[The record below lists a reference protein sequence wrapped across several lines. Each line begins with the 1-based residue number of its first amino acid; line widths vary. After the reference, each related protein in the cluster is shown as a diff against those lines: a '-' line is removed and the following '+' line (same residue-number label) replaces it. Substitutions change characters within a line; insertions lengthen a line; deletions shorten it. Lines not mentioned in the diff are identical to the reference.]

1 MGDLSKDV
9 KALQGKMLDLEAR
22 SRRNNLILAG
32 LPEGKE
38 AGGISPL
45 LDKILRHFLKL
56 SDTIPAPEI
65 ERAHR
70 ALRPIPDPGHP
81 PRHIII
87 RFLRWSDKN
96 EVFKTLASAKG
107 KLTWDGHDLRMFQD
121 FPMEIQRQRDSYREL
136 RSILRKE
143 NLRHG
148 ILYPAR
154 LIVTINEE
162 TFIFKEPKEAEKPQV
177 GDWVN
182 NNQVALHTGEQVKQ
196 SLSDRDDEDG
206 VIGEVVGVTC
216 SRGTGALLPRLLVA
230 QPQVGDGVDNSQVAL
245 HTVMAANSSSN
256 STLHPADCL
265 NPILVFTALY
275 VVYILLV
282 PLFIF
287 VLYIGFQR
295 WRKRG
300 SATTTSHTDVF
311 TFHMVILELIGVVG
325 DTIYCYGIYSNQKC
339 LTKGMNV
346 FSVISPGQA
355 LFHLLTCVERYLA
368 VVHPVIY
375 LRQRG
380 GVRIRN
386 ISIGF
391 LFVLIRPGPGEGGGN
406 RERVDQSK
414 QRAFYNI
421 MAIMAALFLR
431 LLSDLVST
439 SLYIS
444 SVLDDCEEKS
454 SILIVMAAHS
464 SSNSTLHPA
473 DCLNPIYI
481 FTALYVVYILLIPLF
496 IFVLYIGFQRWRKR
510 GSAATMSHTDVF
522 TFHMVT
528 LELIGVVGYTIY
540 CYGIYSNQ
548 KCLTKVGTYVFSVNL
563 PGQTLF
569 HLLTCVERYLAV
581 VHPVIYLR
589 LRQGGGVRIRNIS
602 IGLEDI
608 CIAMIIITFVYLV
621 FSLIVAGF
629 CSISV
634 LFVLIRP
641 GPGEG
646 GGQRE
651 RVDQSKQRAFYTIMA
666 IMAALLLRFLSN
678 LVSSL
683 LYISSVLDDCDVI
696 LTMWS
701 AYCFDVPSN
710 MAVNSSSNSS
720 VPPADCLN
728 PIFVFTPF
736 TSSTSSSFQRW
747 RKRGSAATTSHT
759 DVFTFHMVILELI
772 GVLGFTFYCYGIYT
786 DGPFIIE
793 VGSGIFAVVSPGQ
806 TLFHLLTCVERYLAV
821 VHPVIYLRL
830 RQGGGVRI
838 RNISIGV
845 SVLFV
850 LIRPGPGEGGGNRE
864 RVDQSKQR
872 AFYAIMAIMAVLL
885 LRFLS
890 SIVTTSLYVLMSG
903 TCQEYCYLCCSYRE
917 RGNYQAANTEASSK
931 QMDMSANSSANSS
944 ANCSTNSSVHLPDC
958 QDNAKTSVFT
968 ALYIVYILLVPLFIF
983 VLYIGF
989 QRWRKRG
996 SATTTSHTDVFTFH
1010 MVILELIGVVG
1021 NAFYCHSLYTHDPVT
1036 GQVGK
1041 YVLSAISPGQTL
1053 FHMLTCVERYLA
1065 VVHPVI
1071 YLRLRQGGGV
1081 RIRNISIGCV
1091 WCICF
1096 FVASLQSIPMF
1107 QLVIALMFFAISLIV
1122 AFFCSI
1128 SVLFVLIRPGPGE
1141 GGGKRERVDHSKQR
1155 ALHTMMAITA
1165 ALSWRLLSILLISSL
1180 YSSPLVAK
1188 CDIALMIWSAYWFT
1202 LPSSLVLPLLHI
1214 SEAEKPNASNADVS
1228 DPDSAPLPQYQ
1239 VGEGVNNSQVALH
1252 TGEQLKQSLSGVGD
1266 TQGIPNIRPH
1276 QVIEICANEGE
1287 GKPQPPPNLN
1297 NIALVIAM
1305 TVWKALCFDWST
1317 RSLVPPPSPGPGCLR
1332 TWRTEM
1338 LQNETTI
1345 KSKSAKHPSEAQYPN
1360 TSNANVS
1367 DLDPTPLPQSQV
1379 GDGVNNSQVA
1389 LHTGEQVKH
1398 SLSEIGDNNKCE
1410 PNKAHHQEMHE
1421 AANEE
1426 EGKPHP

>member
-177 GDWVN
+177 GD
-182 NNQVALHTGEQVKQ
+182 
-196 SLSDRDDEDG
+196 
-206 VIGEVVGVTC
+206 
-216 SRGTGALLPRLLVA
+216 
-230 QPQVGDGVDNSQVAL
+230 GVDNSQVAL
-245 HTVMAANSSSN
+245 HTDMAANSSSN

-311 TFHMVILELIGVVG
+311 TFHMVTLELFGVVG

-375 LRQRG
+375 MRQRG

-391 LFVLIRPGPGEGGGN
+391 LFALIRPGPGEGGGN

-414 QRAFYNI
+414 QRAFYAI

-431 LLSDLVST
+431 FLSDLVST

-444 SVLDDCEEKS
+444 SVLGYCEEK
-454 SILIVMAAHS
+454 VMIWS
-464 SSNSTLHPA
+464 LSGS
-473 DCLNPIYI
+473 
-481 FTALYVVYILLIPLF
+481 V
-496 IFVLYIGFQRWRKR
+496 KR

-589 LRQGGGVRIRNIS
+589 LRQGGGVRIRTSALGFGRYLYCHDHYN
-602 IGLEDI
+602 I
-608 CIAMIIITFVYLV
+608 CIFGLLLDCRRFLQH
-621 FSLIVAGF
+621 FSSL
-629 CSISV
+629 CSDSP
-634 LFVLIRP
+634 RA
-641 GPGEG
+641 GEG

-701 AYCFDVPSN
+701 AYCFDVPSSLVLPLMFLQRGN
-710 MAVNSSSNSS
+710 YQAANTEAFPTMEETRLCSNNKPHRRPHLSHGHPGVNRS
-720 VPPADCLN
+720 C
-728 PIFVFTPF
+728 
-736 TSSTSSSFQRW
+736 
-747 RKRGSAATTSHT
+747 
-759 DVFTFHMVILELI
+759 
-772 GVLGFTFYCYGIYT
+772 GVY
-786 DGPFIIE
+786 
-793 VGSGIFAVVSPGQ
+793 
-806 TLFHLLTCVERYLAV
+806 LLL
-821 VHPVIYLRL
+821 LRL
-830 RQGGGVRI
+830 CFTCSPVWSATWLLFTRHLPEAEAGGGVRI
-838 RNISIGV
+838 RNISIGCVWCISFISASLQVIILAKVISDLVFLVFSSIVVCFCSV

-890 SIVTTSLYVLMSG
+890 SIVTTSLHVLMSG
-903 TCQEYCYLCCSYRE
+903 TCQEYVLIWSLYLFSVP
-917 RGNYQAANTEASSK
+917 SS
-931 QMDMSANSSANSS
+931 
-944 ANCSTNSSVHLPDC
+944 L
-958 QDNAKTSVFT
+958 VFP
-968 ALYIVYILLVPLFIF
+968 LLTLHRLHPPRPSFIF

-1021 NAFYCHSLYTHDPVT
+1021 NAFYCHSLYTDDPVT

-1202 LPSSLVLPLLHI
+1202 LPSSLVLPLLFLQR
-1214 SEAEKPNASNADVS
+1214 AGK
-1228 DPDSAPLPQYQ
+1228 
-1239 VGEGVNNSQVALH
+1239 
-1252 TGEQLKQSLSGVGD
+1252 LSG
-1266 TQGIPNIRPH
+1266 
-1276 QVIEICANEGE
+1276 C
-1287 GKPQPPPNLN
+1287 
-1297 NIALVIAM
+1297 
-1305 TVWKALCFDWST
+1305 
-1317 RSLVPPPSPGPGCLR
+1317 
-1332 TWRTEM
+1332 
-1338 LQNETTI
+1338 
-1345 KSKSAKHPSEAQYPN
+1345 KH
-1360 TSNANVS
+1360 
-1367 DLDPTPLPQSQV
+1367 
-1379 GDGVNNSQVA
+1379 
-1389 LHTGEQVKH
+1389 
-1398 SLSEIGDNNKCE
+1398 
-1410 PNKAHHQEMHE
+1410 
-1421 AANEE
+1421 
-1426 EGKPHP
+1426 